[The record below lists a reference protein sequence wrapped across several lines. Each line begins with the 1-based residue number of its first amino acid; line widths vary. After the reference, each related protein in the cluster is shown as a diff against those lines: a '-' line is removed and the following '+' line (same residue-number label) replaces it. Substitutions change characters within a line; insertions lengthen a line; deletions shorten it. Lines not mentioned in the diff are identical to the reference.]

1 MLIWVTQ
8 SMASFT
14 GIIKMK
20 KVAINYSITQSE
32 VLTRCLVLALTAPS
46 DEKAA
51 QAAELAEQL
60 AKGLTKKQVTQCKK
74 LAIAQW
80 EAV

>member
-1 MLIWVTQ
+1 MLVTLRIQ
-8 SMASFT
+8 SFI
-14 GIIKMK
+14 GIFKMK

-32 VLTRCLVLALTAPS
+32 VLTRCLVLALTAPN

-60 AKGLTKKQVTQCKK
+60 AKGLTMKQVNQCKK
-74 LAIAQW
+74 AAMAQW
-80 EAV
+80 EAA

>member
-1 MLIWVTQ
+1 VKQIIQ
-8 SMASFT
+8 SFIGTS
-14 GIIKMK
+14 KMS

-51 QAAELAEQL
+51 QAAELAERL
-60 AKGLTKKQVTQCKK
+60 AQGLTMKQVNQCKK
-74 LAIAQW
+74 AALAQW
-80 EAV
+80 EAA

>member
-1 MLIWVTQ
+1 VKQIIQ
-8 SMASFT
+8 SFT
-14 GIIKMK
+14 GTSKMS

-60 AKGLTKKQVTQCKK
+60 AKGLTMKQVNQCKK
-74 LAIAQW
+74 AALAQW
-80 EAV
+80 EAA

>member
-1 MLIWVTQ
+1 MT
-8 SMASFT
+8 
-14 GIIKMK
+14 

-60 AKGLTKKQVTQCKK
+60 AKGLTMKQVNQCKK
-74 LAIAQW
+74 AALKIWQN
-80 EAV
+80 EEVTV

>member
-1 MLIWVTQ
+1 
-8 SMASFT
+8 MASFT
-14 GIIKMK
+14 GIIKMS

-51 QAAELAEQL
+51 QAAQLAERL
-60 AKGLTKKQVTQCKK
+60 AQGLTMKQVNQCKK
-74 LAIAQW
+74 AALAQW
-80 EAV
+80 EAA

>member
-1 MLIWVTQ
+1 
-8 SMASFT
+8 MASFI

-46 DEKAA
+46 DEKAT
-51 QAAELAEQL
+51 QAAELAERL
-60 AKGLTKKQVTQCKK
+60 AQGLTMKQVNQCKK
-74 LAIAQW
+74 AAMAQW
-80 EAV
+80 EAA

>member
-1 MLIWVTQ
+1 
-8 SMASFT
+8 
-14 GIIKMK
+14 MK

-51 QAAELAEQL
+51 QAAELAERL
-60 AKGLTKKQVTQCKK
+60 AQGLTMKQVNQCKK
-74 LAIAQW
+74 AAIAQW
-80 EAV
+80 EAA

>member
-8 SMASFT
+8 FMASFI

-46 DEKAA
+46 DEKAT
-51 QAAELAEQL
+51 QAAELAERL
-60 AKGLTKKQVTQCKK
+60 AQGLTMKQVNQCKK
-74 LAIAQW
+74 AAMAQW
-80 EAV
+80 EAA

>member
-1 MLIWVTQ
+1 
-8 SMASFT
+8 MASFT

-51 QAAELAEQL
+51 QAAELAERL
-60 AKGLTKKQVTQCKK
+60 AQGLTMKQVNQCKK
-74 LAIAQW
+74 AAMAQW
-80 EAV
+80 EAA

>member
-1 MLIWVTQ
+1 
-8 SMASFT
+8 MASFT

-32 VLTRCLVLALTAPS
+32 VLTRCLVLALTAPN

-60 AKGLTKKQVTQCKK
+60 AKGLTMKQVNQCKK
-74 LAIAQW
+74 AALKIWHNEEVTA
-80 EAV
+80 